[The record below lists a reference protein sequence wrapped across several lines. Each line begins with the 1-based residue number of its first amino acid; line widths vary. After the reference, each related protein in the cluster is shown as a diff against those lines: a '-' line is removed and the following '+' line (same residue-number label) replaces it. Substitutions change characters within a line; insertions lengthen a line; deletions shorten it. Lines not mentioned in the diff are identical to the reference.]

1 MFSAATWIV
10 PHRFQRHKRF
20 SLQLVMAEVDSLL
33 ASVSQVLEPTSV
45 VWGREPRGNV
55 NRAYCGQ
62 AELGGGGAERNG
74 SEQ

>member
-1 MFSAATWIV
+1 
-10 PHRFQRHKRF
+10 
-20 SLQLVMAEVDSLL
+20 MAEVDSLL